1 MGPAAGRRD
10 PGGAVSTFDLTGPL
24 PRGTTVL
31 EASAGTGKT
40 YAIVGLAARYVAEGV
55 ADIADILLVT
65 FSKAATRELRERTRA
80 RFTEL
85 AGALRDPVAARVSD
99 DELTVHLAGVSDP
112 EVAVRRG
119 RLLRALSEFDA
130 GTIATTHSFCQR
142 MLDGLGI
149 AGEPEP
155 GATFV
160 ESVDDIV
167 VDVVDDLY
175 LQRYSR
181 LASEPP
187 VTPQDAR
194 AVGRAAVSDRRAV
207 LGPDVP
213 DGTEAG
219 DRVALARDVRIETE
233 RRKRRVGI
241 RDYDDLLGLLHDV
254 LIHPDHGAAA
264 CRRIRDRF
272 RVVLVDEFQD
282 TDPLQWEI
290 LRRTFHGHGGVLV
303 LVGDPKQAIYAFR
316 GAEVTSYLEAVAVA
330 DHLLALTTNRRSD
343 EAVVRSLAHL
353 YEGAALGA
361 DEIVVT
367 GVSASHRTR
376 RLTGPSGTTDPMR
389 LRVLPRT
396 GCGPLNKAG
405 FASIDRIRRRIADDV
420 ADQIVA
426 LLTSGAEV
434 DGVPIG
440 PGDIAVLVRYN
451 KEAGMVRTALDA
463 AAVPSV
469 LTGGADVFAT
479 PAAAD
484 WLRVLEAVEQPHR
497 ADVVRRAALT
507 PLLGWTAERLDAEGD
522 AATSEL
528 SARFRELAGVVE
540 RVGFAAMV
548 EMLTGATGL
557 QARLLGRERG
567 ERDVT
572 DLTHVAQLLDREFQE
587 AGHGV
592 ASLGRWLADRV
603 ADPTLGSGADR
614 SRRLDSDAD
623 AVQVAT
629 VHAAKGLEYPV
640 VFVPYGWAASGAFD
654 QRPLLYHEDGRR
666 ILDVG
671 GPTARGYAA
680 RRLLHDDEAAGEELR
695 LLYVALTRARSQ
707 VVVWWAPSFTTKNGP
722 LHRLLF
728 GRVDGVP
735 APERSIR
742 VPADEAALS
751 ALAARAGDSMTVEA
765 VGATGS
771 TGARL
776 GRRGATG
783 TPAPL
788 AAAVF
793 DRRLD
798 HAWHRTSYTAL
809 TAGAHH
815 DRGADASAAVDE
827 SEDPGVVD
835 EPESVL
841 VAGVEHAIPSEAAL
855 PSPMNGLPA
864 GAAFGTLVHDVLEFV
879 DTSATDLAAELEA
892 RCRDAASRLGADLD
906 PAHLA
911 RALGAVLRTPLGF
924 GTLAEVAPAD
934 RLSELDFELPL
945 GGGDRADRRCA
956 SVHDIADLLTRHLPA
971 DDVLG
976 EYPSHLRR
984 LDDRELRGYLTGS
997 IDSVIRVRGRQGGGE
1012 PRFVVVDYKTNR
1024 IVAGDLTVDHF
1035 TTHAMATEMIAAHYP
1050 LQALLYSVALHRF
1063 LRWRLPGY
1071 RPDVHL
1077 GGVQYHFVRGMAGPR
1092 TPAGR
1097 GVFAWHP
1104 SAALVTDLSDLV
1116 SGGAA

>member
-1 MGPAAGRRD
+1 MTENAG
-10 PGGAVSTFDLTGPL
+10 ASVSSFDLTGPL
-24 PRGTTVL
+24 PFGTTVL

-40 YAIVGLAARYVAEGV
+40 YAIVGLAARYVAEG
-55 ADIADILLVT
+55 IAEISDVLLVT
-65 FSKAATRELRERTRA
+65 FSKFATRELRERTRA

-85 AGALRDPVAARVSD
+85 AAALADPDAARSSG
-99 DELTVHLAGVSDP
+99 DELAAHLASTADADV
-112 EVAVRRG
+112 VVRRR

-142 MLDGLGI
+142 MLDGLGV

-155 GATFV
+155 GSVFV

-167 VDVVDDLY
+167 VDVVDDAY
-175 LQRYSR
+175 LRRYSR
-181 LASEPP
+181 LSETPP
-187 VTPQDAR
+187 VLPKDAR
-194 AVGRAAVSDRRAV
+194 AVGRAAVADRRAT
-207 LGPDVP
+207 LGPDAP
-213 DGTEAG
+213 EGTTAG
-219 DRVALARDVRIETE
+219 DRVALAREVRDETE
-233 RRKRRVGI
+233 RRKRLAGI

-254 LIHPDHGAAA
+254 LVHPQHGEAA

-272 RVVLVDEFQD
+272 PVVLVDEFQD

-316 GAEVTSYLEAVAVA
+316 GAEVTSYLDAVGVA
-330 DHLLALTTNRRSD
+330 DHRLALTTNRRSD
-343 EAVVRSLAHL
+343 EDVVRSLAHL

-367 GVSASHRTR
+367 DVSAAHRTR
-376 RLTGPSGTTDPMR
+376 RLVGPPGTADPMR

-396 GCGPLNKAG
+396 GCGPLGRSG
-405 FASIDRIRRRIADDV
+405 FPSAPRIRERIARDV
-420 ADQIVA
+420 AEQIVT
-426 LLTSGAEV
+426 LLTSGVTVEGTPV
-434 DGVPIG
+434 G
-440 PGDIAVLVRYN
+440 PGDVAVLVRT
-451 KEAGMVRTALDA
+451 KSQAETVRSALDA

-469 LTGGADVFAT
+469 LTGGADVFGT
-479 PAAAD
+479 PAAAE

-507 PLLGWTAERLDAEGD
+507 PLLGWTAARLDTEGD

-528 SARFRELAGVVE
+528 SARFRELAAVAE

-548 EMLTGATGL
+548 ESLTGTTEFL
-557 QARLLGRERG
+557 SRVLGRERG
-567 ERDVT
+567 EREST
-572 DLTHVAQLLDREFQE
+572 DLTHVAQLLDREFPG
-587 AGHGV
+587 AGHGI
-592 ASLGRWLADRV
+592 ASLTRWLADRV
-603 ADPTLGSGADR
+603 ADPTLGTASDR

-629 VHAAKGLEYPV
+629 VHSAKGLEYPV
-640 VFVPYGWAASGAFD
+640 VLVPFAWAATGAFD
-654 QRPLLYHEDGRR
+654 LQTLLYHEDGRR

-671 GPTARGYAA
+671 GDSAPGYAA
-680 RRLLHDDEAAGEELR
+680 RRRLHDDEAAGEELR

-707 VVVWWAPSFTTKNGP
+707 VVVWWAPSAITRTGP

-728 GRVDGVP
+728 GRLPGVA
-735 APERSIR
+735 APERACR
-742 VPADEAALS
+742 VPSDDAALTQLTAWADGRVS
-751 ALAARAGDSMTVEA
+751 VEA
-765 VGATGS
+765 VGAPATSRLDPRG
-771 TGARL
+771 GA
-776 GRRGATG
+776 G
-783 TPAPL
+783 TPEPL

-793 DRRLD
+793 DRTLD

-809 TAGAHH
+809 TAGAHQAH
-815 DRGADASAAVDE
+815 GPTADAEVDE

-835 EPESVL
+835 EPAGPAVVAETGSAEES
-841 VAGVEHAIPSEAAL
+841 AL
-855 PSPMNGLPA
+855 ASPMNGLPA

-879 DTSATDLAAELEA
+879 DTSAPDLDAELDA

-924 GTLAEVAPAD
+924 GTLAEVGPAD

-956 SVHDIADLLTRHLPA
+956 SVHDIADLVTRHLPA
-971 DDVLG
+971 DNVLG

-997 IDSVIRVRGRQGGGE
+997 IDSVIRVHGADNGE
-1012 PRFVVVDYKTNR
+1012 PSFVVVDYKTNR

-1035 TTHAMATEMIAAHYP
+1035 TTEAMATEMISAHYP

-1071 RPDVHL
+1071 RPEVHF
-1077 GGVQYHFVRGMAGPR
+1077 GGVQYHFVRGMAGPE
-1092 TPAGR
+1092 TPPGR